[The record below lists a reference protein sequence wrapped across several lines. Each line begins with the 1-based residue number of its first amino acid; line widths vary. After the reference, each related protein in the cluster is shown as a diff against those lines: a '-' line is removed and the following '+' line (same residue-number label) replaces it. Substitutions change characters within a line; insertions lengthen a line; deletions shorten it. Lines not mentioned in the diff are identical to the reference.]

1 MLPLFWLGEGKVKGF
16 WCSLLNVKGFLILS
30 IDFFNSFSNGYA
42 LGRVCEAFLILLFW
56 FGEGKVKGFLVYSLK
71 LKGFLA
77 FFIDFFNSFF
87 FNRYALRHVTIR
99 YDARATFLCFFLF
112 GEGEG

>member
-42 LGRVCEAFLILLFW
+42 LGRVCEAF
-56 FGEGKVKGFLVYSLK
+56 SC
-71 LKGFLA
+71 
-77 FFIDFFNSFF
+77 FF
-87 FNRYALRHVTIR
+87 FGSGKGRLRAFWYIH
-99 YDARATFLCFFLF
+99 
-112 GEGEG
+112 